1 MIGQTT
7 RRTNLDRREFL
18 KLGVAAAAGAFV
30 PLRAAEVR
38 TLTADVCVYCGNG
51 SGIAAAVAAAREG
64 CRVLVIEPSR
74 WLGGMTGGGL
84 IHIDW
89 GRSEAVAGM
98 ARKLL
103 KDGLTD
109 PQYRRMFAD
118 LAKEN
123 GIEVLYEHR
132 VASAIREGASIT
144 SIVLDRAPPDRFGC
158 PIAQPTSAA
167 AVVVSAR
174 VFIDCSYEGDLMAKS
189 GVSYTYG
196 RESRDHYGE
205 SLAGVRPSMAVYDID
220 PWVKPGDSGSGL
232 LPLLQDVTIGPIGSA
247 DKLTM
252 AYGFRWKFT
261 LQKDQLPIDPPDDYD
276 PFTYEIY
283 RRAFTQRL
291 NLNGRRMRKLGE
303 YEVATGG
310 IHYPGAGNLS
320 RSLIAPTVFGCN
332 AGYPDGDWPTRAKI
346 WKFSQSFLR
355 GLTHFLRTEP
365 STPERLRKPALAA
378 GFDPGQFDETVGWPH
393 QLYIREAR
401 RMISDY
407 VVTQKDVEG
416 TTDPS
421 DSVGLASY
429 GVDDW
434 PYATHAIDSKV
445 ALQGGDYSMLY
456 LDEAHRGIYKIPYR
470 AITPTE
476 RECRN
481 LFVPVCCSASHIAM
495 TSIRMEPVWMTLGET
510 AGVAASMAI
519 KAQVAAQRIDFTKLR
534 SRLLALGVKLDR
546 PAPKAPASK
555 A

>member
-1 MIGQTT
+1 MTFHRRDFIRTGGLTT
-7 RRTNLDRREFL
+7 LCAL
-18 KLGVAAAAGAFV
+18 L
-30 PLRAAEVR
+30 PLRAAESQTRIV
-38 TLTADVCVYCGNG
+38 DICVYAGNAA
-51 SGIAAAVAAAREG
+51 GIAAAVAAAREG

-74 WLGGMTGGGL
+74 WLGGMTGSGL

-89 GRSEAVAGM
+89 GRPESAGGS
-98 ARKLL
+98 ARKWL

-118 LAKEN
+118 LAKEH
-123 GIEVLYEHR
+123 GVEVLYEHR
-132 VASAIREGASIT
+132 LASVIKNGARIT
-144 SIVLDRAPPDRFGC
+144 SIVLDHAPPDRFGC
-158 PIAQPTSAA
+158 PIAQPKAA
-167 AVVVSAR
+167 GAVVVSAR
-174 VFIDCSYEGDLMAKS
+174 MFIDCSYEGDLMAKS

-205 SLAGVRPSMAVYDID
+205 NLAGVRPPLAVYDVD
-220 PWVKPGDSGSGL
+220 PFVKPGDPRSGL
-232 LPLLQDVTIGPIGSA
+232 LPLLQDHTPGPIGSA

-252 AYGFRWKFT
+252 GYGFRWKFT
-261 LQKDQLPIDPPDDYD
+261 LEKNQLPIAPPDDYN
-276 PFTYEIY
+276 PFTFEVY
-283 RRAFTQRL
+283 RRAFEKKI

-332 AGYPDGDWPTRAKI
+332 AAYPDGDWPTRARI
-346 WKFSQSFLR
+346 WKFHQDFLR

-365 STPERLRKPALAA
+365 LAPDRLKKAALAA
-378 GFDPGQFDETVGWPH
+378 GFDPGQFDDTAGWPH

-401 RMISDY
+401 RMISSY
-407 VVTQKDVEG
+407 VVTQKDMEG
-416 TTDPS
+416 MTDPG

-434 PYATHAIDSKV
+434 PYAMHPLDGKV

-456 LDEAHRGIYKIPYR
+456 LEEKHRGIYKIPYR
-470 AITPTE
+470 AITPHE

-495 TSIRMEPVWMTLGET
+495 TSIRMEPVWMTLAEA
-510 AGVAASMAI
+510 AGVAAAMASRADI
-519 KAQVAAQRIDFTKLR
+519 AVQAVDYVELR
-534 SRLLALGVKLDR
+534 RRLLALGVKMER
-546 PAPKAPASK
+546 PAPAVDPET
-555 A
+555 

>member
-1 MIGQTT
+1 MSTT
-7 RRTNLDRREFL
+7 LHRRDFIR
-18 KLGVAAAAGAFV
+18 LGGIAAAGSLL
-30 PLRAAEVR
+30 PLRAAERLDPVR
-38 TLTADVCVYCGNG
+38 RPDVCVYGGNA

-89 GRSEAVAGM
+89 GRSEAVAGL

-109 PQYRRMFAD
+109 PQYRRMCAA
-118 LAKEN
+118 LAKEH

-132 VASAIREGASIT
+132 IASVARSGATIN
-144 SIVLDRAPPDRFGC
+144 SIVLDYAPPDRFGC
-158 PIAQPTSAA
+158 PVGQPQRLSAA
-167 AVVVSAR
+167 VVSAR
-174 VFIDCSYEGDLMAKS
+174 VFIDCSYEGDLMAKA
-189 GVSYTYG
+189 GVTYTYG
-196 RESRDHYGE
+196 RESREHYGE
-205 SLAGVRPSMAVYDID
+205 SLAGVRPNMAVYAID
-220 PWVKPGDSGSGL
+220 PYVKPGDPRSGL
-232 LPLLQDVTIGPIGSA
+232 LPLLQDTLVGPIGSA

-252 AYGFRWKFT
+252 GYGFRWKFT
-261 LQKDQLPIDPPDDYD
+261 IEKNQLPIDPPDDYD

-283 RRAFTQRL
+283 RRAFTQKL

-332 AGYPDGDWPTRAKI
+332 AGYPDGDWPTRSRI
-346 WKFSQSFLR
+346 WKFSQDFLR
-355 GLTHFLRTEP
+355 GITHFLRTDP
-365 STPERLRKPALAA
+365 SAPEKLKQRALVA
-378 GFDPGQFDETVGWPH
+378 GFDPGQFDETSGWPH

-407 VVTQKDVEG
+407 VVTQRDVEG

-434 PYATHAIDSKV
+434 PYATIPFEGQV

-456 LDEAHRGIYKIPYR
+456 LDEVHRGIYKIPYR
-470 AITPTE
+470 SITPKE

-495 TSIRMEPVWMTLGET
+495 TSIRMEPVWMTLSEA
-510 AGVAASMAI
+510 AGVAAAMAI
-519 KAQVAAQRIDFTKLR
+519 QRDSAVQQVDYGMLR
-534 SRLLALGVKLDR
+534 SRLVALGIKVER
-546 PAPKAPASK
+546 PLAGKPARG
-555 A
+555 